1 MGLGLFWHLTFRQ
14 ETFWQEHFNMGIFWH
29 HGRFSALEHFST
41 RIFWHMDI
49 LAHLHFD
56 TMQSNIDILA
66 QTFRTLCQNVHVP
79 KYPCAQMS
87 QCCNVPVPKCSWC
100 GKIPMLKCSH
110 TEMSLCQKVPVMKCP
125 YRNVRCRN
133 KLEPIR
139 KGQMRGAAENPPL
152 PRIPIN
158 KFVWKAKPKQTSI
171 N

>member
-1 MGLGLFWHLTFRQ
+1 MDV
-14 ETFWQEHFNMGIFWH
+14 
-29 HGRFSALEHFST
+29 FSALEHFST
-41 RIFWHMDI
+41 RIFRHMDI

-56 TMQSNIDILA
+56 TVQSNTDILA
-66 QTFRTLCQNVHVP
+66 QTFRPLCQNVHVP

-125 YRNVRCRN
+125 CRNVRCRN
-133 KLEPIR
+133 KLKPIR
-139 KGQMRGAAENPPL
+139 KGRMRGAAGNPPL
-152 PRIPIN
+152 PRIPVN
-158 KFVWKAKPKQTSI
+158 KFVGKAKQTSI